1 MRIRK
6 AVVTAAGREQRR
18 LPLQTLVDRDGATK
32 SALRLLLD
40 EAARA
45 GVAEIAVVAHPDDF
59 ASYAT
64 AAGDPGPRVHFVAQR
79 EPKGYAHALL
89 CARDFAAS
97 EPVLH
102 LVGDH
107 LFVARG
113 TIGAAQEVVAVAES
127 EDAAVSAVQP
137 TREAQLRL
145 YGAIG
150 GARVSGKERLFQ
162 VDAVLEKPTPTE
174 AEQKLFVPGL
184 RAGHYLCFFG
194 VHALPA
200 EIFGLLEESSK
211 ESDASGAA
219 TKVSLTAALAKLP
232 GRMRWLALEADATR
246 IDLGEKYGLLNAQ
259 LALALSG
266 VDRDEVLVQTTELLL
281 ARERSRA
288 AASAKSPARGA

>member
-1 MRIRK
+1 MKIRR

-18 LPLQTLVDRDGATK
+18 VPLQSLVDRDGTAK

-45 GVAEIAVVAHPDDF
+45 GVADVAVVAHPDDF
-59 ASYAT
+59 ESYAA
-64 AAGDPGPRVHFVAQR
+64 AAGDPGPRVHFVPQR

-89 CARDFAAS
+89 CARDFAAG

-113 TIGAAQEVVAVAES
+113 AVGAAQEVVAVAES

-137 TREAQLRL
+137 TREAKLRL
-145 YGAIG
+145 YGTIG
-150 GARVSGKERLFQ
+150 GTRVSGKERLFT

-200 EIFGLLEESSK
+200 EIFELIEESS
-211 ESDASGAA
+211 E
-219 TKVSLTAALAKLP
+219 VSLTAALAKLP
-232 GRMRWLALEADATR
+232 GRMRWLALEADAMR
-246 IDLGEKYGLLNAQ
+246 IDLGEKYGLLTAQ

-266 VDRDEVLVQTTELLL
+266 VDRDEVLVQLTELLA
-281 ARERSRA
+281 ARERARA
-288 AASAKSPARGA
+288 R